1 MENKAKKKLKGFYFF
16 MTTIQKY
23 YKYLN
28 LSTAFAKNYH
38 SHYST
43 IQCSS
48 EKNLNQTCSE
58 ATSRAWFNTP

>member
-38 SHYST
+38 SHYT
-43 IQCSS
+43 MFFR
-48 EKNLNQTCSE
+48 KNLNQTCSE

>member
-1 MENKAKKKLKGFYFF
+1 MENKAKKTLKGFYFF

-38 SHYST
+38 SHYT
-43 IQCSS
+43 MFFRKKL
-48 EKNLNQTCSE
+48 EPDL
-58 ATSRAWFNTP
+58 